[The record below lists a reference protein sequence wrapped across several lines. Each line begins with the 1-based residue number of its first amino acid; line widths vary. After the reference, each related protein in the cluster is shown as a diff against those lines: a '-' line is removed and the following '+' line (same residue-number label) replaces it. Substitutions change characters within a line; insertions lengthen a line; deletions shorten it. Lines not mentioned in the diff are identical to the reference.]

1 MWLLSGISIEVADGW
16 GGKWRLLCLCVLLHV
31 DPVREHVARD
41 RVRDGH
47 GLGSLEA
54 WTSVL
59 CRSLSGFDTRTLS
72 LSLPDGFSKL

>member
-16 GGKWRLLCLCVLLHV
+16 GHWRLLRLCVLLHV
-31 DPVREHVARD
+31 DPIGEHIARD

-59 CRSLSGFDTRTLS
+59 CWSLSGFDTRALS
-72 LSLPDGFSKL
+72 LKLPDSFSKL